1 MTEETTLFFEELK
14 KTRKSKKISIKEL
27 SDYTKINSTYLEDL
41 ESGNF
46 NTLPNVYTRLFLR
59 SYCEYI
65 GVDSREMLNQYEIYT
80 LGDKKKDISE
90 AEALSDNNMQ
100 DEQES
105 STNVNLN
112 LSSKNYK
119 EITVTAVVVIVL
131 IVLFIIINSINTA

>member
-59 SYCEYI
+59 SYCDYI

-80 LGDKKKDISE
+80 LGNKKKDISE
-90 AEALSDNNMQ
+90 AEALSDNMQ
-100 DEQES
+100 EEQES
-105 STNVNLN
+105 SANVKLN

>member
-59 SYCEYI
+59 SYCDYI

-90 AEALSDNNMQ
+90 AEALSDNMQ
-100 DEQES
+100 EEQES
-105 STNVNLN
+105 STNVKLN

>member
-1 MTEETTLFFEELK
+1 MTEETTIFFEELK

-59 SYCEYI
+59 YYCDYI

-90 AEALSDNNMQ
+90 AEALSDHMQ
-100 DEQES
+100 EDQES
-105 STNVNLN
+105 STTTNLN
-112 LSSKNYK
+112 LTSKNYK
-119 EITVTAVVVIVL
+119 EVIVTAIVIIVL
-131 IVLFIIINSINTA
+131 IVLFVIINSINTA

>member
-59 SYCEYI
+59 SYCDYI
-65 GVDSREMLNQYEIYT
+65 GGDSREMLNQYEIYT
-80 LGDKKKDISE
+80 LGNKKKHISQ
-90 AEALSDNNMQ
+90 AEALSDNMQ
-100 DEQES
+100 EEQES
-105 STNVNLN
+105 STNVKLN

>member
-59 SYCEYI
+59 SYCDYI

-80 LGDKKKDISE
+80 LGNKKKDISE
-90 AEALSDNNMQ
+90 AEALSDNMQ
-100 DEQES
+100 EEQES
-105 STNVNLN
+105 STNVKLN